1 MNLLKSIVESR
12 TFQGFVIGAIL
23 VNAVVLG
30 IQTANGL
37 PPGLATALE
46 LVDAACLAIFVVEIA
61 LKLLV
66 LRLGF
71 FRNGWNVFDLAV
83 VGIALAPASG
93 GLSVLR
99 ALRVLRLMRLVSA
112 VPSLRR
118 VVTGMFSALP
128 GVGSVGGVLVVM
140 FYVAAIMANGFFG
153 QTVPERF
160 GDLPITFLTL
170 FKMMTLEG
178 WPDIADEVMEH
189 HPYAWAFFIPFIVMT
204 TFTTLNLL
212 FGIIVGAMEEAKEEE
227 AREKLAA
234 QGITVNADSNEM
246 RLATIEAEVKAMRDT
261 LEGIRLALEADAAAP
276 RAARAQA
283 EDRAPI
289 PA

>member
-12 TFQGFVIGAIL
+12 TFQGAVIAAIL

-30 IQTANGL
+30 IQTAKGL
-37 PPGLATALE
+37 PPGLSAALE
-46 LVDAACLAIFVVEIA
+46 LIDALCLAVFVVEIC

-83 VGIALAPASG
+83 VGIALAPSSG

-128 GVGSVGGVLVVM
+128 GVGSVGGVLLVM

-153 QTVPERF
+153 HTVPERF

-189 HPYAWAFFIPFIVMT
+189 HPYAWAFFIPFIIMT

-234 QGITVNADSNEM
+234 QGISVNADSNEM

-261 LEGIRLALEADAAAP
+261 LEGIRLALEVEAAS

-283 EDRAPI
+283 EDKAPI

>member
-1 MNLLKSIVESR
+1 MPILRSIIESR
-12 TFQGFVIGAIL
+12 GFQNFVVAAIL
-23 VNAVVLG
+23 VNAAVLG
-30 IQTANGL
+30 LQSIKSL
-37 PPGLATALE
+37 PPALASLLHIIDALC
-46 LVDAACLAIFVVEIA
+46 LVVFTVEIA
-61 LKLLV
+61 LKLAV
-66 LRLGF
+66 VRLGF
-71 FRNGWNVFDLAV
+71 FRSGWNIFDLAV
-83 VGIALAPASG
+83 VAISLAPDSG

-128 GVGSVGGVLVVM
+128 GVGSVGGVLLVM
-140 FYVAAIMANGFFG
+140 FYVAAIMGNSFFG
-153 QTVPERF
+153 ESVPERF

-178 WPDIADEVMEH
+178 WPDIADEVMQH
-189 HPYAWAFFIPFIVMT
+189 HPYAWAFFIPFIIMT

-212 FGIIVGAMEEAKEEE
+212 FGIIVNAMEEAKEEE

-234 QGITVNADSNEM
+234 QGIEVTEESSEM
-246 RLATIEAEVKAMRDT
+246 RLAKIESEVREMNEK
-261 LEGIRLALEADAAAP
+261 LEQIRLAVLADRAAP
-276 RAARAQA
+276 AREERQ
-283 EDRAPI
+283 PV